1 MGDADANL
9 NKLIHFFAVQLY
21 EDKLYSLVKRIAHN
35 TGFALTSNHDVNNA
49 KWAIQQCFRMIQV
62 GYARLEV
69 IDGRPADMH
78 LKTLA
83 KVLAESGFSYFRSNG
98 PIEVVASYGLN
109 ECLVVAANNAFGG
122 NFLTRDQGV
131 GPPPGLASRES

>member
-1 MGDADANL
+1 MAA
-9 NKLIHFFAVQLY
+9 A
-21 EDKLYSLVKRIAHN
+21 IAQP
-35 TGFALTSNHDVNNA
+35 LSDSSNA

-122 NFLTRDQGV
+122 NFLTRDQ
-131 GPPPGLASRES
+131 LAEQDTKFAAGEMQPSARYMVSENDVFIYQVLL